1 MSTAYI
7 VVALVGAVAVLAA
20 FWWGFYP
27 AKLKKNPSP
36 LMSSLKEP
44 SFDNTVAVTTT
55 TTTATDTT
63 AASPD
68 NAPSR
73 IEQGVLRISR
83 FEPPDLP
90 SPIESAPVLEMC
102 YVMHFYG
109 DTPRRSAD
117 FEPLRESV
125 LPKNALREL
134 FLAYDGKAK
143 KWRIPTDEKFT
154 HWLLAVPLANRNGAL
169 NAEKI
174 KSLEEESRRFAEKR
188 SLRAVFPSALET
200 VKNAGLLDKFCN
212 TADIVVEL
220 WLSGQKIKAAEVA
233 AVANMHGLVEDG
245 EKEISY
251 VLRVDSETLFLV
263 RLMTVGGM
271 SEVMRIVFELD
282 APNVS
287 NPVAAFDRMSRCLE
301 RMAAVWQMSISDPRG
316 EAVDAE
322 RLKTMREQLIVLERQ
337 MSDFGVPPGGA
348 VAHLLFT

>member
-1 MSTAYI
+1 M
-7 VVALVGAVAVLAA
+7 
-20 FWWGFYP
+20 
-27 AKLKKNPSP
+27 
-36 LMSSLKEP
+36 
-44 SFDNTVAVTTT
+44 
-55 TTTATDTT
+55 
-63 AASPD
+63 
-68 NAPSR
+68 
-73 IEQGVLRISR
+73 
-83 FEPPDLP
+83 
-90 SPIESAPVLEMC
+90 

-143 KWRIPTDEKFT
+143 EWRIPTDEKFT